1 MLFGSH
7 ATRGMLQFAADTKL
21 HGVIGGGQYRLS
33 CAAASVSLMVGFRKE
48 RQQASQFVSGAQTA
62 HAEGRPGQ
70 ALDELATMLA
80 QVPMDSA
87 SLQKAQE
94 LRLQVLNEQAAQVSE
109 LRQDL
114 EEADFF
120 KTRGGFERVAAGVEQ
135 LISLYG
141 KHNIED
147 LAGVEALHQKAAER
161 LTALDRATFEVQR
174 KRLGELADAFA
185 SAQQTALQKMVSD
198 YVARHLNGGSLDGK

>member
-1 MLFGSH
+1 M
-7 ATRGMLQFAADTKL
+7 
-21 HGVIGGGQYRLS
+21 
-33 CAAASVSLMVGFRKE
+33 
-48 RQQASQFVSGAQTA
+48 
-62 HAEGRPGQ
+62 
-70 ALDELATMLA
+70 
-80 QVPMDSA
+80 
-87 SLQKAQE
+87 
-94 LRLQVLNEQAAQVSE
+94 
-109 LRQDL
+109 
-114 EEADFF
+114 
-120 KTRGGFERVAAGVEQ
+120 EQ